1 MIPVFPLRNFTARD
15 IYVAKESTLT
25 PQTLNGRRLGI
36 YNWAASGAV
45 WYRHLVRYFGQDR
58 RG

>member
-1 MIPVFPLRNFTARD
+1 VFPLRNFTARD
-15 IYVAKESTLT
+15 ISVAKESTLT